1 MTQSKTPSAEGEF
14 THWVDEKAEALKFQL
29 GEKFPVAPTELHTFA
44 MPVETSA
51 QKLEEVLLEH
61 ESATPEFLAELQ
73 ALKDAQP
80 LTEEELAQQALE
92 AGGADGDKN
101 TPE

>member
-1 MTQSKTPSAEGEF
+1 MTQSQTPSAEGEF
-14 THWVDEKAEALKFQL
+14 THWVDEKAEALKFEL
-29 GEKFPVAPTELHTFA
+29 GENFPVAPTELHSA
-44 MPVETSA
+44 DLPLETSA

-61 ESATPEFLAELQ
+61 ESPTPEFLAELQ
-73 ALKDAQP
+73 ALKDARP
-80 LTEEELAQQALE
+80 LSEEELTRQALE

>member
-1 MTQSKTPSAEGEF
+1 MNNSDAPHDGELF
-14 THWVDEKAEALKFQL
+14 DWVDEKAEALKFQL
-29 GEKFPVAPTELHTFA
+29 GETFPVTPTELHTA
-44 MPVETSA
+44 AVPVETSA

-61 ESATPEFLAELQ
+61 ESPTPEFLAELQ
-73 ALKDAQP
+73 ALKDARP

>member
-1 MTQSKTPSAEGEF
+1 MINSDTPNDGELSD
-14 THWVDEKAEALKFQL
+14 WVDGKAEALKFQL
-29 GEKFPVAPTELHTFA
+29 GETFPVTPTELHTA
-44 MPVETSA
+44 AVPVETSA

-61 ESATPEFLAELQ
+61 ESPTPEFLAELQ